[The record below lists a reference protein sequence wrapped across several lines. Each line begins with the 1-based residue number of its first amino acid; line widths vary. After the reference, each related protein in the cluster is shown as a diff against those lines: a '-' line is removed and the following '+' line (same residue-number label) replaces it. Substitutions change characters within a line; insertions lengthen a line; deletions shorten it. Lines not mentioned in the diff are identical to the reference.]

1 MQQTTKS
8 PNGTSFH
15 GQTISLSR
23 NELQTICACAP
34 ASYEDPDDKVQYE
47 WNMET
52 ASGDVFTIYDWKE
65 YRSYRDDETIEWH
78 IGAHTHEIAEEA
90 LDEID
95 TAIAELN

>member
-15 GQTISLSR
+15 GQTIRLSR

-65 YRSYRDDETIEWH
+65 YRTYRDDETIEWH

-95 TAIAELN
+95 TAIAQLN